1 MAVLTN
7 PPNRSH
13 AALAKELKVVAQSL
27 GVQLQVLDAPSPDQL
42 DSAFA
47 AMTKE
52 RVAALL
58 VLTDS
63 TFLGQQRRLTDLA
76 GRSNLPALYSQKEFV
91 VNGGLAS
98 YGPSLRDMYD
108 NVAADT
114 CRQDPEE
121 GQARRHSDR
130 TADEV
135 RAGDQPQD
143 REALGVTIPKDMLL
157 RADEVI
163 QQPCR
168 SLADLAQPTSR

>member
-1 MAVLTN
+1 
-7 PPNRSH
+7 
-13 AALAKELKVVAQSL
+13 
-27 GVQLQVLDAPSPDQL
+27 
-42 DSAFA
+42 
-47 AMTKE
+47 MTKE

-121 GQARRHSDR
+121 AKPGDIPIEQPTKFELGINLKTARRWESPFQR
-130 TADEV
+130 TCCCA
-135 RAGDQPQD
+135 RM
-143 REALGVTIPKDMLL
+143 R
-157 RADEVI
+157 
-163 QQPCR
+163 
-168 SLADLAQPTSR
+168 